1 MNGAQES
8 WYKMW
13 LMFLLIA
20 LVVTMGSLLSH
31 LRKVL
36 LILLHSSHKE
46 KRQRK
51 AEVWP
56 FLLASIV
63 HKMFCFLPPLEC
75 KALGS
80 HGYSVFCSCHGPS
93 SCKTCFLSHLDAP
106 MSLSIIIRVK
116 FPFKYISAFIEIPGL
131 LPLRMQGLVKM
142 IWVKI
147 CLEMLEPGW
156 CD

>member
-1 MNGAQES
+1 MVQNVANV
-8 WYKMW
+8 
-13 LMFLLIA
+13 LLIA

-36 LILLHSSHKE
+36 LILFHSSHKE

-56 FLLASIV
+56 FLLASV
-63 HKMFCFLPPLEC
+63 FHKMFCFLPPLEC

-131 LPLRMQGLVKM
+131 LPLRMQGLVNM